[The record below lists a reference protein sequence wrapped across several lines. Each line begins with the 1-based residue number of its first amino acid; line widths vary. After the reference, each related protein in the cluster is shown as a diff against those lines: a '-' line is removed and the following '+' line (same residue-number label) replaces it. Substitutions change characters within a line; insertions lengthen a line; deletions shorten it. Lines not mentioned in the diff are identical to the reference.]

1 MRLFS
6 EFIVLYEDG
15 PMPEAES
22 LCPSIWKGEDFDSEG
37 DFYAQGI
44 AGRWSYLALTRRG
57 GGLST
62 SSLMVRTYYANN
74 RPYEPAQLE
83 THDLKRY
90 LEYREQGRFCALPA
104 ITAIRSP
111 AVTSLSLETLSVDD
125 YREFLETVHAFLQRS
140 RGTLVN
146 VRELD
151 ASQFG
156 AEFLAGAR

>member
-44 AGRWSYLALTRRG
+44 AGRWSYLELARRG
-57 GGLST
+57 ASWLT
-62 SSLMVRTYYANN
+62 VRTYYANN

-90 LEYREQGRFCALPA
+90 LEYREQGRFYALPA
-104 ITAIRSP
+104 IAAIRSP
-111 AVTSLSLETLSVDD
+111 AVTSLSLETLSIDD

-140 RGTLVN
+140 RGILVN
-146 VRELD
+146 VRDLD
-151 ASQFG
+151 ASQFH